1 MKTYIASFLGMFI
14 SCVMYGTAMVSA
26 QTTTAS
32 PDTTP
37 SMELRRI
44 GLADLNGVLRAADA
58 NVKVRELLDV
68 QRQKFQ
74 SEFSK
79 VEAEL
84 QQTER
89 DLMSKRELLSAEE
102 YDKQIKAFQA
112 RVTRLQKNIQKQRQS
127 IDNAYQKAQ
136 SDIRA
141 EAVSV
146 ITEIASEL
154 QLDLVLQR
162 DSSLIFLPHLN
173 ISEEVLKRLNERTK
187 NARIEIEVQNHSRNR
202 RWFDAG

>member
-1 MKTYIASFLGMFI
+1 MKTYIASFLGAFI
-14 SCVMYGTAMVSA
+14 GCVMCGTTMVSA
-26 QTTTAS
+26 QATTAS
-32 PDTTP
+32 PGTTP
-37 SMELRRI
+37 LMEVRRI
-44 GLADLNGVLRAADA
+44 GLVDLNGVLRAADA
-58 NVKVRELLDV
+58 NVKVRELLDT

-112 RVTRLQKNIQKQRQS
+112 RVTRLQQDIQKQRQS
-127 IDNAYQKAQ
+127 IDNAYQEAQ

-146 ITEIASEL
+146 ITEIASEM

-187 NARIEIEVQNHSRNR
+187 NARIEIEVQKPQSQ
-202 RWFDAG
+202 

>member
-1 MKTYIASFLGMFI
+1 MKTYIVAFWSALM
-14 SCVMYGTAMVSA
+14 SCVMCGTAMVSA
-26 QTTTAS
+26 QTTTAP

-37 SMELRRI
+37 SMEVRRV

-58 NVKVRELLDV
+58 NIKVRELLDV

-102 YDKQIKAFQA
+102 YDKQIKAFQS
-112 RVTRLQKNIQKQRQS
+112 RITRLQQDIQKKRQS
-127 IDNAYQKAQ
+127 IDNAYQKAR
-136 SDIRA
+136 SDIRDK
-141 EAVSV
+141 AVSV

-154 QLDLVLQR
+154 RLDLVLKR

-173 ISEEVLKRLNERTK
+173 ISDEVLKRLNERTK
-187 NARIEIEVQNHSRNR
+187 NARIEIEVQEPQSQ
-202 RWFDAG
+202 

>member
-1 MKTYIASFLGMFI
+1 MKTYIASFLVAFI
-14 SCVMYGTAMVSA
+14 GCVMSGTVMVSA

-32 PDTTP
+32 PDTAP
-37 SMELRRI
+37 SMEVRRI

-112 RVTRLQKNIQKQRQS
+112 RVTRLQQDIQKQRQS

-141 EAVSV
+141 EAISV

-162 DSSLIFLPHLN
+162 NSSLIFLPHLN

-187 NARIEIEVQNHSRNR
+187 NARIEIEVQKPQSQ
-202 RWFDAG
+202 

>member
-1 MKTYIASFLGMFI
+1 MKTYIVAFWGALIG
-14 SCVMYGTAMVSA
+14 CVMCGTVMVSA
-26 QTTTAS
+26 QTTTAT

-37 SMELRRI
+37 AMEVRRI

-112 RVTRLQKNIQKQRQS
+112 RVTRLQQDIQKKRQS

-154 QLDLVLQR
+154 RLDLVLKR

-173 ISEEVLKRLNERTK
+173 ISDEVLKRLNERTK
-187 NARIEIEVQNHSRNR
+187 NARIEIEVQEPQSQ
-202 RWFDAG
+202 

>member
-1 MKTYIASFLGMFI
+1 MKTYIASFLGAFI
-14 SCVMYGTAMVSA
+14 GCVMCGTAMVSA

-32 PDTTP
+32 SDTTP
-37 SMELRRI
+37 SMEVRRI

-79 VEAEL
+79 VESEL

-112 RVTRLQKNIQKQRQS
+112 RVTRLQQDIQKQRQS

-141 EAVSV
+141 EAISV
-146 ITEIASEL
+146 ITEIASEM

-187 NARIEIEVQNHSRNR
+187 NARIEIEVQKSQSQ
-202 RWFDAG
+202 

>member
-1 MKTYIASFLGMFI
+1 MKTYIASFLGVFI
-14 SCVMYGTAMVSA
+14 GCVMCSTAMVSA

-32 PDTTP
+32 PDTTA
-37 SMELRRI
+37 SMEVRRI

-79 VEAEL
+79 VETEL

-89 DLMSKRELLSAEE
+89 DLMSKRELLSTEE
-102 YDKQIKAFQA
+102 YDKQIKSFQA
-112 RVTRLQKNIQKQRQS
+112 RVTRLQQDIQKQRQS

-136 SDIRA
+136 SNIRA
-141 EAVSV
+141 EAISV
-146 ITEIASEL
+146 ITEIASEM

-187 NARIEIEVQNHSRNR
+187 NARIEIEVQKPQSQ
-202 RWFDAG
+202 

>member
-1 MKTYIASFLGMFI
+1 MKTYIVALLGALI
-14 SCVMYGTAMVSA
+14 GCVMCGTAMVSA

-37 SMELRRI
+37 SMDVRRI

-112 RVTRLQKNIQKQRQS
+112 RVTLLQQDIQKKRQS

-154 QLDLVLQR
+154 RLDLVLKR

-173 ISEEVLKRLNERTK
+173 ISDEVLKRLNERTK
-187 NARIEIEVQNHSRNR
+187 NARIEIEVQEPQSQ
-202 RWFDAG
+202 

>member
-1 MKTYIASFLGMFI
+1 MKR
-14 SCVMYGTAMVSA
+14 YGFPLFAALCGYFVWAMPAVLA
-26 QTTTAS
+26 QTTTETAPAS
-32 PDTTP
+32 Q
-37 SMELRRI
+37 SMEVRRI
-44 GLADLNGVLRAADA
+44 GLADLNGILRAADA
-58 NVKVRELLDV
+58 NMKVRELLDT

-74 SEFSK
+74 DEFSL

-112 RVTRLQKNIQKQRQS
+112 RVTQLQQDIQRKRQA

-141 EAVSV
+141 EALSI
-146 ITEIASEL
+146 ITEIARDMN
-154 QLDLVLQR
+154 LDLVLNR
-162 DSSLIFLPHLN
+162 EASLIFLPHLN
-173 ISEEVLKRLNERTK
+173 ISDEVLTRLNERTK
-187 NARIEIEVQNHSRNR
+187 NARIEIQVQEPQSQ
-202 RWFDAG
+202 

>member
-1 MKTYIASFLGMFI
+1 MKRYGFPLFVALCGYFI
-14 SCVMYGTAMVSA
+14 SAMPAVLA
-26 QTTTAS
+26 QTASETAPS
-32 PDTTP
+32 SQ
-37 SMELRRI
+37 SMEVKRI

-58 NVKVRELLDV
+58 NVKVRELLDT

-74 SEFSK
+74 DEFSL

-102 YDKQIKAFQA
+102 YDKQIKAFQE
-112 RVTRLQKNIQKQRQS
+112 RVTQLQQDIQKKRQA

-141 EAVSV
+141 EALSI
-146 ITEIASEL
+146 ITEIAGEKN
-154 QLDLVLQR
+154 LDLVLNR
-162 DSSLIFLPHLN
+162 EASLIFLPHLN
-173 ISEEVLKRLNERTK
+173 ISDEVLIRLNERTK
-187 NARIEIEVQNHSRNR
+187 NARIEIQVQEPQSQ
-202 RWFDAG
+202 

>member
-1 MKTYIASFLGMFI
+1 MKR
-14 SCVMYGTAMVSA
+14 YGFPLLAAFCGYFVWAMPAVLA
-26 QTTTAS
+26 QTTTETAPAS
-32 PDTTP
+32 Q
-37 SMELRRI
+37 SMEVRRI
-44 GLADLNGVLRAADA
+44 GLADLNGILRAADA
-58 NVKVRELLDV
+58 NVKVRELLDT

-74 SEFSK
+74 DEFSL

-112 RVTRLQKNIQKQRQS
+112 RVTQLQQDIQRKRQA

-141 EAVSV
+141 EALSI
-146 ITEIASEL
+146 ITEIARDMN
-154 QLDLVLQR
+154 LDLVLNR
-162 DSSLIFLPHLN
+162 EASLIFLPHLN
-173 ISEEVLKRLNERTK
+173 ISDEVLTRLNERTK
-187 NARIEIEVQNHSRNR
+187 NARIEIQVQEPQSQ
-202 RWFDAG
+202 

>member
-1 MKTYIASFLGMFI
+1 MKIYIASFLGAFI
-14 SCVMYGTAMVSA
+14 GWVMCGTVMVSA

-37 SMELRRI
+37 SMEVRRI

-112 RVTRLQKNIQKQRQS
+112 RVIRLQQDIQKQRQS
-127 IDNAYQKAQ
+127 IDNANQKAQ

-187 NARIEIEVQNHSRNR
+187 NARIEIEVQKPQSQ
-202 RWFDAG
+202 

>member
-1 MKTYIASFLGMFI
+1 MKR
-14 SCVMYGTAMVSA
+14 YGFPLFAALCGYFVWAMPAVLA
-26 QTTTAS
+26 QTTTETATAS
-32 PDTTP
+32 Q
-37 SMELRRI
+37 SMEVRRI
-44 GLADLNGVLRAADA
+44 GLADLNGILRAADA
-58 NVKVRELLDV
+58 NVKVRELLDT

-74 SEFSK
+74 DEFSL

-112 RVTRLQKNIQKQRQS
+112 RVTQLQQDIQRKRQA

-141 EAVSV
+141 EALSI
-146 ITEIASEL
+146 ITEIARDMN
-154 QLDLVLQR
+154 LDLVLNR
-162 DSSLIFLPHLN
+162 EASLIFLPHLN
-173 ISEEVLKRLNERTK
+173 ISDEVLTRLNERTK
-187 NARIEIEVQNHSRNR
+187 NARIEIQVQEPQSQ
-202 RWFDAG
+202 

>member
-1 MKTYIASFLGMFI
+1 MKR
-14 SCVMYGTAMVSA
+14 YGFPLFAALCGYFVWAMPAVLA
-26 QTTTAS
+26 QTTTETAPAS
-32 PDTTP
+32 Q
-37 SMELRRI
+37 SMEVRRI
-44 GLADLNGVLRAADA
+44 GLADLNGILRAADA
-58 NVKVRELLDV
+58 NVKVGELLDT

-74 SEFSK
+74 DEFSL

-112 RVTRLQKNIQKQRQS
+112 RVTQLQQDIQRKRQA

-141 EAVSV
+141 EALSI
-146 ITEIASEL
+146 ITEIARDMN
-154 QLDLVLQR
+154 LDLVLNR
-162 DSSLIFLPHLN
+162 EASLIFLPHLN
-173 ISEEVLKRLNERTK
+173 ISDEVLTRLNERTK
-187 NARIEIEVQNHSRNR
+187 NARIEIQVQEPQSQ
-202 RWFDAG
+202 

>member
-1 MKTYIASFLGMFI
+1 MKKYIASFLGALICCAI
-14 SCVMYGTAMVSA
+14 SGTAMVSA
-26 QTTTAS
+26 QTTTVS

-37 SMELRRI
+37 SMEVRRI

-68 QRQKFQ
+68 QRKKFQ

-89 DLMSKRELLSAEE
+89 DLMSKRELLSADE

-112 RVTRLQKNIQKQRQS
+112 RVTRLQQDIQKQRQS

-141 EAVSV
+141 EAISV
-146 ITEIASEL
+146 VTEIASEL

-173 ISEEVLKRLNERTK
+173 ISDELLKRLNERTK
-187 NARIEIEVQNHSRNR
+187 NARIKIEVQEPKSQ
-202 RWFDAG
+202 

>member
-1 MKTYIASFLGMFI
+1 MKR
-14 SCVMYGTAMVSA
+14 YGFPLFAALCGYFVWDMPAVLA
-26 QTTTAS
+26 QTTTETAPAS
-32 PDTTP
+32 Q
-37 SMELRRI
+37 SMEVRRI
-44 GLADLNGVLRAADA
+44 GLADLNGILRAADA
-58 NVKVRELLDV
+58 NVKVRELLDT

-74 SEFSK
+74 DEFSL

-112 RVTRLQKNIQKQRQS
+112 RVTQLQQDIQRKRQA

-141 EAVSV
+141 EALSI
-146 ITEIASEL
+146 ITGIARDMN
-154 QLDLVLQR
+154 LDLVLNR
-162 DSSLIFLPHLN
+162 EASLIFLPHLN
-173 ISEEVLKRLNERTK
+173 ISDEVLTRLNERTK
-187 NARIEIEVQNHSRNR
+187 NARIEIQVQEPQSQ
-202 RWFDAG
+202 

>member
-1 MKTYIASFLGMFI
+1 MKRSCLYRIATIYVLFICGM
-14 SCVMYGTAMVSA
+14 SGVLA
-26 QTTTAS
+26 QTAS
-32 PDTTP
+32 ETTP
-37 SMELRRI
+37 SSQSMVVQRI

-58 NVKVRELLDV
+58 NVKVRELLDT

-74 SEFSK
+74 DEFSL

-112 RVTRLQKNIQKQRQS
+112 RVTQLQQDIQRKRQA

-141 EAVSV
+141 EAFAI
-146 ITEIASEL
+146 ITEIAKDKK
-154 QLDLVLQR
+154 LDLVLSH
-162 DSSLIFLPHLN
+162 DASLISLPHLN
-173 ISEEVLKRLNERTK
+173 ISDEVLTRLNERTK
-187 NARIEIEVQNHSRNR
+187 NARIEIQVQEPQSQ
-202 RWFDAG
+202 

>member
-1 MKTYIASFLGMFI
+1 MKR
-14 SCVMYGTAMVSA
+14 YGFPLFAALCGYFVWAMPAVLA
-26 QTTTAS
+26 QTTTEKAPAS
-32 PDTTP
+32 Q
-37 SMELRRI
+37 SMEVRRI
-44 GLADLNGVLRAADA
+44 GLADLNGILRAADA
-58 NVKVRELLDV
+58 NVKVRELLDT

-74 SEFSK
+74 DEFSL

-112 RVTRLQKNIQKQRQS
+112 RVTQLQQDIQRKRQA

-141 EAVSV
+141 EALSI
-146 ITEIASEL
+146 ITEIARDMN
-154 QLDLVLQR
+154 LDLVLNR
-162 DSSLIFLPHLN
+162 EASLIFLPHLN
-173 ISEEVLKRLNERTK
+173 ISNEVLTRLNDRTK
-187 NARIEIEVQNHSRNR
+187 NARIEIQVQEPQSQ
-202 RWFDAG
+202 